1 MESARRASGVWA
13 RVLLAITFGLVV
25 NAAPTEPVEVQR
37 VLALPGSQARLP
49 CDLGGSFSGSSLE
62 PSLISWTRGP
72 SATAEPLYSVAR
84 AEGVALV
91 QADHRV
97 TPAWKERFHFS
108 VSRGTLSL
116 ADVSPRDAGLY
127 VCRVRFQHAV
137 ERSSRVELVV
147 VEHPGTPVLKFDPES
162 PGADRL
168 REGQRLRV
176 LCEVVGGK
184 PRPSLR
190 WSLSLSGGSQPT
202 PLEAT
207 EGSSDARDG
216 VTRSWATLDKL
227 QRWHHEARL
236 TCQAFNSELVA
247 SPTSS
252 LRLQLELK
260 PAQVRIKGSR
270 SPVSA
275 DVEAVIECETTGSQP
290 PANIS
295 WRLEETPLREAQVLA
310 RGANGTASL
319 LRWTPRPQ
327 DNGRRLI
334 CLALNDRFPEDG
346 IDDIW
351 SLDVHYKPIV
361 ELRLGPGLDSS
372 GVQEGHDAYFECSVR
387 SNPPVS
393 EVAWSLDDRRL
404 SGARLIVSNL
414 SLALRQVTRHQAGRY
429 RCTAQNSAGRTV
441 SNAVRLRV
449 KHAPVC
455 EREENALLLS
465 AVEQE
470 VELACA
476 MVAEPQ
482 QLLFS
487 WSLNGS
493 LGKRELTGFQ
503 SHGARSSLKFRPKS
517 EVDYGTLECTARNSV
532 GSAVRPC
539 IFHLLRPPGNTWLSR
554 KWYNCSVWNATSS
567 AVQVVCQRGP
577 VPSGADS
584 GALVDG
590 DAGEEE
596 PQLTLELRRPLSGT
610 AGGAN
615 TSRASSSAA
624 WSRTQSGRRSL
635 WLRGLAPDSPLELLV
650 FADSPRG
657 RSQLAALRAQTLP
670 EASAAPGSS
679 GRAQERRTKQRPLLP
694 DANQKEEQLPDDDDA
709 SEQQRGCCPLVV
721 TLACALSAGLLVIL
735 PAAVLIGLRLRKKYY
750 RETKQP
756 VAVSRGV
763 SRPREA
769 GGAALACCCL
779 LRQGRRRRPPEIYL
793 QEVK

>member
-1 MESARRASGVWA
+1 MESARRASGA
-13 RVLLAITFGLVV
+13 PALLAITFALIVKGAPSEHGGCAQTCTKRHALQDDVTSRT
-25 NAAPTEPVEVQR
+25 AAQVQQ

-49 CDLGGSFSGSSLE
+49 CDLGGLLSASGLE
-62 PSLISWTRGP
+62 PSLISWTHVP
-72 SATAEPLYSVAR
+72 SASAEPLYSVVR
-84 AEGVALV
+84 AEGVTLV

-116 ADVSPRDAGLY
+116 TDVSPRDAGIY
-127 VCRVRFQHAV
+127 VCRVRFQHAT
-137 ERSSRVELVV
+137 ERTSRVELIV
-147 VEHPGTPVLKFDPES
+147 VERPGIPVLNFDPET
-162 PGADRL
+162 PGGDRL
-168 REGQRLRV
+168 REGKRLRV

-190 WSLSLSGGSQPT
+190 WSLSLSGGLQPT

-207 EGSSDARDG
+207 EGSSDGRDG

-247 SPTSS
+247 SPSSS

-260 PAQVRIKGSR
+260 PAQVRIKGLR

-295 WRLEETPLREAQVLA
+295 WRLEETTLREAQVLA
-310 RGANGTASL
+310 KGANGTASL

-334 CLALNDRFPEDG
+334 CLAVNDHFPHDV
-346 IDDIW
+346 IDDTW
-351 SLDVHYKPIV
+351 RLDVHYKPIV
-361 ELRLGPGLDSS
+361 ELRLGQGLDSS
-372 GVQEGHDAYFECSVR
+372 GVQEGHDVYFECSVR
-387 SNPPVS
+387 ANPSVS
-393 EVAWSLDDRRL
+393 EVTWSLDGRRL

-414 SLALRQVTRHQAGRY
+414 SLALRQVTRHQAGLY
-429 RCTAQNSAGRTV
+429 RCLAQNSAGQTV
-441 SNAVRLRV
+441 SNSVRLRI

-455 EREENALLLS
+455 EREESALFIS

-470 VELACA
+470 VELPCA
-476 MVAEPQ
+476 MVAEPS
-482 QLLFS
+482 QLVFS

-517 EVDYGTLECTARNSV
+517 EVDYGTLECTARNSI
-532 GSAVRPC
+532 GSAIRPC
-539 IFHLLRPPGNTWLSR
+539 IFHLLRPPGNSWLSR

-577 VPSGADS
+577 IPTGADP

-590 DAGEEE
+590 DASEEE
-596 PQLTLELRRPLSGT
+596 PKLTLELRRPLSGT
-610 AGGAN
+610 AGGTN

-650 FADSPRG
+650 FADSSRG

-670 EASAAPGSS
+670 EASVAPGST
-679 GRAQERRTKQRPLLP
+679 GRAQERRTKQQSLLP
-694 DANQKEEQLPDDDDA
+694 DANQKEELLPDEEDA
-709 SEQQRGCCPLVV
+709 SQEQNGCCSKLV
-721 TLACALSAGLLVIL
+721 TIACALSAALVTLL
-735 PAAVLIGLRLRKKYY
+735 PAAVFIGLRLKKKYY
-750 RETKQP
+750 R
-756 VAVSRGV
+756 
-763 SRPREA
+763 
-769 GGAALACCCL
+769 
-779 LRQGRRRRPPEIYL
+779 RRRRPPEIYL

>member
-1 MESARRASGVWA
+1 MPEDASQQTSPTPSRQAPPQSILCFGVPRHRDPVIFSGADSSDVEDWLTTYERVSAHNKWDDPAKLRNLLFYLTVVASLWYNNHETDFPTWSSLKTYLVAVFSRPAVSKLREESCLRR
-13 RVLLAITFGLVV
+13 
-25 NAAPTEPVEVQR
+25 NEQQPVEVQR

-49 CDLGGSFSGSSLE
+49 CDLGGSFSASSLE

-137 ERSSRVELVV
+137 ERTSRVELVV
-147 VEHPGTPVLKFDPES
+147 VEHPGTPVLKFDPDS

-346 IDDIW
+346 IDDVW
-351 SLDVHYKPIV
+351 SLDVHY
-361 ELRLGPGLDSS
+361 SS
-372 GVQEGHDAYFECSVR
+372 TA
-387 SNPPVS
+387 
-393 EVAWSLDDRRL
+393 
-404 SGARLIVSNL
+404 IVSPAVVFVALPTLFVIGAASFPFTYTCGFL
-414 SLALRQVTRHQAGRY
+414 SLAA
-429 RCTAQNSAGRTV
+429 
-441 SNAVRLRV
+441 
-449 KHAPVC
+449 
-455 EREENALLLS
+455 
-465 AVEQE
+465 
-470 VELACA
+470 
-476 MVAEPQ
+476 
-482 QLLFS
+482 
-487 WSLNGS
+487 
-493 LGKRELTGFQ
+493 
-503 SHGARSSLKFRPKS
+503 
-517 EVDYGTLECTARNSV
+517 
-532 GSAVRPC
+532 
-539 IFHLLRPPGNTWLSR
+539 
-554 KWYNCSVWNATSS
+554 
-567 AVQVVCQRGP
+567 
-577 VPSGADS
+577 
-584 GALVDG
+584 
-590 DAGEEE
+590 
-596 PQLTLELRRPLSGT
+596 
-610 AGGAN
+610 
-615 TSRASSSAA
+615 
-624 WSRTQSGRRSL
+624 
-635 WLRGLAPDSPLELLV
+635 
-650 FADSPRG
+650 
-657 RSQLAALRAQTLP
+657 
-670 EASAAPGSS
+670 
-679 GRAQERRTKQRPLLP
+679 
-694 DANQKEEQLPDDDDA
+694 
-709 SEQQRGCCPLVV
+709 
-721 TLACALSAGLLVIL
+721 
-735 PAAVLIGLRLRKKYY
+735 
-750 RETKQP
+750 
-756 VAVSRGV
+756 
-763 SRPREA
+763 
-769 GGAALACCCL
+769 
-779 LRQGRRRRPPEIYL
+779 IYS
-793 QEVK
+793 